1 MQILVSILPVILFL
15 IILIVLDS
23 FKLVKYSVLS
33 LCLLWGIASAVI
45 SYFLNSFL
53 IDNLEISYNSYSR
66 YISPFVEETCKIA
79 LIILLIRKH
88 KIGFMVDGAI
98 YGFAVGA
105 GFAILENLFFLHELD
120 NPNIMIWIVRGVG
133 TAIMHG
139 GTVSVMTIIIMQAY
153 DKKKRVTL
161 SFIWGW
167 LIAVMIHSV
176 FNQFILPPLFN
187 MLLILVSISLTEFL
201 IFRFSEQSLRKWLQL
216 EFDSELGMMKMIN
229 EGKFSHTRSG
239 EYLHAIKSRFSM
251 LVVVDMLAYISLYLE
266 LSIRAKSNMML
277 KEVGLPVKSD
287 PEIKE
292 RLTELKALEKSIGKT
307 GLLSI
312 SPILRISRKGLWEWS
327 ML

>member
-1 MQILVSILPVILFL
+1 MQILVSILPVIFFL
-15 IILIVLDS
+15 IVLIVLDS

-33 LCLLWGIASAVI
+33 LCLLWGIVSAVI

-53 IDNLEISYNSYSR
+53 IEHLDLAYNVYSR
-66 YISPFVEETCKIA
+66 YISPFVEETCKIV
-79 LIILLIRKH
+79 LIILLIRKN

-120 NPNIMIWIVRGVG
+120 NANIMIWIVRGVG

-139 GTVSVMTIIIMQAY
+139 GTVSVLTIIIMKSYEKQ
-153 DKKKRVTL
+153 KGLSL
-161 SFIWGW
+161 SFFWGW

-176 FNQFILPPLFN
+176 FNQFILPPVLN
-187 MLLILVSISLTEFL
+187 MLLILISISLTEFL
-201 IFRFSEQSLRKWLQL
+201 IFRFSERSLRKWLQL
-216 EFDSELGMMKMIN
+216 EFDSELRMMTMIN

-239 EYLHAIKSRFSM
+239 EYLHTIRNRFSM

-277 KEVGLPVKSD
+277 KEVGLPVSSD
-287 PEIKE
+287 PEIKD
-292 RLTELKALEKSIGKT
+292 RLTELKALEKNIGKT
-307 GLLSI
+307 GLLAI
-312 SPILRISRKGLWEWS
+312 SPILRISRKGLWKWS